1 MGNTLGKLQ
10 TRVNELE
17 KKLVELQ
24 DRNSELIE
32 EKKSLTSKLKYLEK
46 NYDKK
51 LEATLTKA
59 VTKAVQEVSEK
70 YEKIIK
76 EKDKRIFELEKRLN
90 INSSNS
96 SLPSSKDPIYKSKIC
111 NSRKETDK
119 SKGGQ
124 IGHKKHKLE
133 KFNDGEITE
142 EVNHTIDKCPNCNS
156 KNIKVTNIKTRDE
169 LDFKITII
177 DFLRN

>member
-24 DRNSELIE
+24 DRNYELIE
-32 EKKSLTSKLKYLEK
+32 EKKSLASKLKYLEE

-76 EKDKRIFELEKRLN
+76 EKDQRIFELEKRLN

-96 SLPSSKDPIYKSKIC
+96 SLPSSKNPI
-111 NSRKETDK
+111 
-119 SKGGQ
+119 
-124 IGHKKHKLE
+124 
-133 KFNDGEITE
+133 
-142 EVNHTIDKCPNCNS
+142 
-156 KNIKVTNIKTRDE
+156 
-169 LDFKITII
+169 
-177 DFLRN
+177 